1 MKQLIEAFLV
11 IFRILGLYNAPM
23 VLYLAMLANIM
34 VTDLYC
40 QAFACA
46 DTPVYMSKSKKWSAC
61 SVQRAACN
69 HRGMDAH
76 GRLLSTKEA

>member
-11 IFRILGLYNAPM
+11 IFRILELYNAPR

-40 QAFACA
+40 QAVARA
-46 DTPVYMSKSKKWSAC
+46 DTPVY
-61 SVQRAACN
+61 
-69 HRGMDAH
+69 
-76 GRLLSTKEA
+76 LSEK